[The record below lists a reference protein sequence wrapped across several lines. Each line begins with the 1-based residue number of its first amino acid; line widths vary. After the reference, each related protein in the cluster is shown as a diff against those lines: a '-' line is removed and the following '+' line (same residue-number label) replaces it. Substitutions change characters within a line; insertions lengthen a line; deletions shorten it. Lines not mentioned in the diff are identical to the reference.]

1 MIPDAIKETFSR
13 LTNRHLHSDIA
24 DVVLTECTTADT
36 NEPVW
41 TACVVVR
48 HADGGVEAV
57 PVAVMVDPIVLRG
70 RLIPPTSN
78 QISAT

>member
-1 MIPDAIKETFSR
+1 MIPDTIKETFGY
-13 LTNRHLHSDIA
+13 LTNRHLHSNIA
-24 DVVLTECTTADT
+24 DVVLTECMSADT

-70 RLIPPTSN
+70 RLIPPTMV
-78 QISAT
+78 Q